1 MLFNYTVKIMSV
13 AYVHPLINI
22 CDISVV
28 MYSNFSA
35 NVIALI
41 LLCVKTLEK
50 QLCVCNLIKIVGG
63 THDAVDDMR
72 LG

>member
-28 MYSNFSA
+28 MYFNINA

-41 LLCVKTLEK
+41 LFCVKKLEK
-50 QLCVCNLIKIVGG
+50 QRRVCNLIKIVGG
-63 THDAVDDMR
+63 TNDAVDNMR
-72 LG
+72 LA